1 MTAQIRAARSKPA
14 FTDLILLRKEW
25 KEFHEKQDRENADRV
40 FRLAGVEL
48 ITDLDLKFFPHL
60 FRKKLNEFGRDWERP
75 IAVAALR
82 EGYIFYRAELL
93 IGVEKVTELHHWIEA
108 RLNEK
113 LPEGAIR
120 GAPLFFESNGLH
132 ALKDGT
138 WDALFYFALHPSVTP
153 ESLEIGTAPSV
164 KALPQFL
171 RIA

>member
-1 MTAQIRAARSKPA
+1 MTTQSRGSWAKPT
-14 FTDLILLRKEW
+14 FTDLIRLRKEW

-40 FRLAGVEL
+40 FRSAGVEL
-48 ITDLDLKFFPHL
+48 ITDPDLKLFPPL
-60 FRKKLNEFGRDWERP
+60 FREKLDEFGRDWERP

-82 EGYIFYRAELL
+82 EGYVIYRGELL
-93 IGVEKVTELHHWIEA
+93 IGVEKVTELHHWIETL
-108 RLNEK
+108 LNEK
-113 LPEGAIR
+113 LPGGAIR

-153 ESLEIGTAPSV
+153 ESLMFETAPSV
-164 KALPQFL
+164 KATPLFL